1 MSKTTFILIGITY
14 YIAAVIIITAVLN
27 YISKKEQKKYE
38 SEINALERD
47 KNLIISASILSELN
61 KVEPL
66 INHSDS
72 KEIYNEWQRRFKEI
86 KDVEVPKI
94 TDELLE
100 IEELFHSKK
109 YKELKHKIAEAEL
122 DICYVKTKSNFLLEE
137 IKGITLSEER
147 NRETITKLKSSY
159 REILTKYKTNTE
171 DFEPIKTPIELQFE
185 NVDKL
190 FSAFEVSM
198 EKNAYQEVGKIVK
211 AIDDIIGN
219 LKIVIEEAPSIIL
232 MGQKLIPNKIKNIL
246 KIKEKMERE
255 GFNLDYL
262 NLDYNITEAN
272 KKMTD
277 IIERLNV
284 LNLEDSI
291 FELKTILDFFESTDN
306 DFEKERISKKIF
318 EEYSRTIL
326 VKVTKLNKINNDL
339 YKKLDDI
346 KYSYD
351 LTSEDVLVIEEI
363 HESLKQIRE
372 KYDEIIEVH
381 RSKVSNFL
389 KLSKEMENL
398 NVRLAYTEEKL
409 DHALRTIGSL
419 KEDELR
425 AREQLDEIKE
435 ILTKSKNH
443 MKSFKLPLIPES
455 YYVELSEATE
465 AINEIINELERTP
478 ISIKVLNT
486 RVDTARDLVLKVYNT
501 SKEVVKTAKMAETA
515 IVYGNRYRTNKEVD
529 EGLTKAEISFY
540 KGSFKTSLENAI
552 NAINIIEL
560 AESLA
565 DLMQYAQS
573 QGIDADRVR
582 EMLLESSH

>member
-540 KGSFKTSLENAI
+540 KGNFKTSLENAI
-552 NAINIIEL
+552 NAINIIEPGIHKR
-560 AESLA
+560 
-565 DLMQYAQS
+565 LMEEYQ
-573 QGIDADRVR
+573 
-582 EMLLESSH
+582 